1 MAEDNLFSRVKNAI
15 RGQKSSFCSR
25 STKVTILGYD
35 NMMDPKVTIL
45 GYDNMMD
52 PIIQYTN
59 CDGVVSSFTYL
70 EILGN
75 GGYIDDCV
83 QGGCPISFVDNN
95 VEPLKG
101 ISRSNGPRLSD
112 IKLFVQ
118 YGTTD
123 CNTPPPPPTGSNLIV
138 VNCSKGDSF
147 VIDPSGFTLQKDEVY
162 FLSFNN
168 GVVND
173 ECYTIVGYT
182 TSQAPIDS
190 LRNDPGQAYNSCLG
204 CQSSLS

>member
-15 RGQKSSFCSR
+15 QAQKGKFCSR
-25 STKVTILGYD
+25 ST
-35 NMMDPKVTIL
+35 KVTIL

-123 CNTPPPPPTGSNLIV
+123 CNTPPPPPPGSNLIV
-138 VNCSKGDSF
+138 IDCNKGDSF
-147 VIDPSGFTLQKDEVY
+147 VVDPSGFTLQKDAVHY
-162 FLSFNN
+162 LSFNIIVKD
-168 GVVND
+168 G
-173 ECYTIVGYT
+173 CYTIGNT
-182 TSQAPIDS
+182 TNQLATDS
-190 LRNDPGQAYNSCLG
+190 IRSISLTQPDCQTCLNPPA
-204 CQSSLS
+204 

>member
-15 RGQKSSFCSR
+15 RGQKDSFCSR
-25 STKVTILGYD
+25 ST
-35 NMMDPKVTIL
+35 KVTIL

-101 ISRSNGPRLSD
+101 ISGSNGPRLSD

-123 CNTPPPPPTGSNLIV
+123 CNTPPPPPPGSNLIV
-138 VNCSKGDSF
+138 ISCSKGNSF
-147 VIDPSGFTLQKDEVY
+147 VVDPSGFTLQKDAVHELI
-162 FLSFNN
+162 FKDN
-168 GVVND
+168 VVD
-173 ECYTIVGYT
+173 RGCYTIGVT
-182 TSQAPIDS
+182 TSQQPIDTIQNVS
-190 LRNDPGQAYNSCLG
+190 MLQPDCIT
-204 CQSSLS
+204 CQNPA